1 MDPGIK
7 IWPLPQRI
15 RTSRDRLMNH
25 PHTLTHTHTHTHTR
39 LRTHTHHSKGPKKEK
54 CLDQSAQTSN
64 QRKSVIS
71 NRQEENERQMEV

>member
-25 PHTLTHTHTHTHTR
+25 PPTLSLSLSHTHTHTLTHTHTHTHTYTS
-39 LRTHTHHSKGPKKEK
+39 LRRSKEREMFGSK
-54 CLDQSAQTSN
+54 CSN
-64 QRKSVIS
+64 
-71 NRQEENERQMEV
+71 E